1 MNGRDELGGAGAAP
15 SPPRHQLEQE
25 LLLEVSQA
33 VSSTLDQ
40 EAVLQ
45 IIADGTAR
53 LVGVE
58 TSAVYL
64 LEGDHVFL
72 GATTPPLAPD
82 FPESLRWALVGDLPH
97 LLESVR
103 ALEPVILLDAPAVEL
118 SPVERAVV
126 EARSLRSLLFLP
138 FCLDQQPIGV
148 LILGTTTGEHA
159 FDVQEINLCRT
170 LTNQLAV
177 GVQNARLHT
186 GLKRYAAEL
195 ERQMAEQKRL
205 EEQLRHA
212 QKMEAVGQLAGGVAH
227 DFNNLLQ
234 VIQGYTSLARD
245 EAPRGGTV
253 HESLGLVLQA
263 AERAALLVRQLLAFG
278 RRQVLSLTIVDL
290 DQIIGGLLPMLRP
303 VLGENVTVEVR
314 RGAKLDRIEADP
326 NQLEQ
331 VLVNLCVNARDAMP
345 EGGTI
350 VISTENALVD
360 ERQRQELSLPR
371 AGAYVRLAVTDS
383 GTGMTPEIR
392 SRVFEPFFTTKGP
405 GRGTG
410 LGLATVHGLVAQH
423 RGAVQLESEVGRG
436 TRVEVF
442 LPTADPAADRAVPRQ
457 PLAVSR
463 GTESILVAEDDALVL
478 ELTRAYLVSAGYTVF
493 TASSGVEALEVI
505 DDRAT
510 EIDLAVL
517 DVVMPKLGGE
527 AVLRYLRER
536 RPGVPVVFA
545 SGYGRRSRSLESPP
559 ERIAFLQ
566 KPFGRDDLL
575 RKVRETLDGAP

>member
-1 MNGRDELGGAGAAP
+1 MNGRDDRGDAGAVA

-33 VSSTLDQ
+33 VSSTLDL

-58 TSAVYL
+58 TAAVYL
-64 LEGDHVFL
+64 LEGDYVFL

-82 FPESLRWALVGDLPH
+82 FPESLRWAPVGDHPH

-103 ALEPVILLDAPAVEL
+103 ALVPVILPDAPAAEL
-118 SPVERAVV
+118 SPAERAVV
-126 EARSLRSLLFLP
+126 EARSLRSLLFLA

-148 LILGTTTGEHA
+148 LILGTITGEHA
-159 FDVQEINLCRT
+159 FDAREINLCRT

-195 ERQMAEQKRL
+195 EQQMAEQQRL

-234 VIQGYTSLARD
+234 VIQGFTSLARD
-245 EAPRGGTV
+245 EAPAGGSL

-263 AERAALLVRQLLAFG
+263 SERAALLVRQLLAFG
-278 RRQVLSLTIVDL
+278 RRQVLSLTVVDL

-326 NQLEQ
+326 NQVEQ

-350 VISTENALVD
+350 VLSTENVLVD
-360 ERQRQELSLPR
+360 DRRRQELSLPR
-371 AGAYVRLAVTDS
+371 AGAYVRLAVTDC

-405 GRGTG
+405 GQGTG

-423 RGAVQLESEVGRG
+423 RGAIQLESEVGRG
-436 TRVEVF
+436 TRVEVY
-442 LPTADPAADRAVPRQ
+442 LPAADPAADRAAPRQ
-457 PLAVSR
+457 LLAVPR
-463 GTESILVAEDDALVL
+463 GTESILVAEDDPLVL
-478 ELTRAYLVSAGYTVF
+478 ELTRAYLASAGYTVF
-493 TASSGVEALEVI
+493 TAGSGVEALEVI

-575 RKVRETLDGAP
+575 RKVREALDGAP